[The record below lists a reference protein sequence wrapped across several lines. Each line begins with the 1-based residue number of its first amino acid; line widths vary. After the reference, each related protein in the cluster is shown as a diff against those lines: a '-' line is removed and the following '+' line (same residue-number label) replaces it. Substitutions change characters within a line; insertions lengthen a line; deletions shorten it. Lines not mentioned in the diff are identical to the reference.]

1 MSVPELRKEVLRQ
14 CDILQAILAFNYQF
28 SEDSR
33 RFLSEIRLRAPTAHA
48 RNLRNI
54 RDTLHR
60 DIAAAARTF
69 QLKENPK
76 KFAEWFKEN
85 SRNELG
91 QLQMPKFLID
101 SQMFGRFGGDTKGWQ
116 KYPHHAYI
124 ALDFEGAFKVGGPE
138 YYLPE
143 AALYEDMCAAF
154 NLAME
159 SQHVMTQRPIVKVS
173 VKKHYLYRRAAVL
186 SAFYF
191 VEAYLNGLAFDYW
204 WNNKEKVSTEESDI
218 LTEWNSAKA
227 AAQWRNFRTK
237 ALQYPRLI
245 LGSKHPPLTETNSPS
260 LNILLTDGKDIRDAI
275 VHQNP
280 RLEADGTPVKVRWL
294 VQLRLTDVA
303 KIVDAAVGFVKQ
315 LNPVLGDYAIK
326 LHWIHSRGEDGLFP
340 TETFD

>member
-1 MSVPELRKEVLRQ
+1 MSVPELRKEVLRK

-28 SEDSR
+28 GEDSR
-33 RFLSEIRLRAPTAHA
+33 EFLSEIRLGAPAAHA
-48 RNLRNI
+48 RDLRNI
-54 RDTLHR
+54 RDTLHGN
-60 DIAAAARTF
+60 IQAAAETF

-76 KFAEWFKEN
+76 KFADWFKEN
-85 SRNELG
+85 SLSELG

-101 SQMFGRFGGDTKGWQ
+101 SQIFGKFGGDAKGWQ

-124 ALDFEGAFKVGGPE
+124 ALDFEGAFKVGYPE

-159 SQHVMTQRPIVKVS
+159 SQHFLTERPIVKV
-173 VKKHYLYRRAAVL
+173 KIKRHYLYLRAAVL

-204 WNNKEKVSTEESDI
+204 WDNKEKVSTEESDI

-227 AAQWRNFRTK
+227 TAQWRNFRTK

-294 VQLRLTDVA
+294 VQLRLNDVA
-303 KIVDAAVGFVKQ
+303 KILDAAVDFVKQ
-315 LNPVLGDYAIK
+315 LNPVLGGYAIK
-326 LHWIHSRGEDGLFP
+326 LVDIFP
-340 TETFD
+340 GREWTIPQGNL

>member
-1 MSVPELRKEVLRQ
+1 MSVPELRKEVLAQ

-33 RFLSEIRLRAPTAHA
+33 QFLSEIRFGAPTAHA
-48 RNLRNI
+48 RDLRNT
-54 RDTLHR
+54 RDTLHEN
-60 DIAAAARTF
+60 IVTLAKTL

-76 KFAEWFKEN
+76 KFAEWFMKN

-91 QLQMPKFLID
+91 QLQLPKFVID
-101 SQMFGRFGGDTKGWQ
+101 YRFFGNFGGDDKEWR

-124 ALDFEGAFKVGGPE
+124 ALDFEGAFRAGYPE

-143 AALYEDMCAAF
+143 VALYEDMCASF

-159 SQHVMTQRPIVKVS
+159 SQDFRTQRPVVKVDI
-173 VKKHYLYRRAAVL
+173 KRHYLYLRAAVL

-204 WNNKEKVSTEESDI
+204 WDNRKRLSTEESDI
-218 LTEWNSAKA
+218 LTEWNSVKA
-227 AAQWRNFRTK
+227 TPQWRNFRTK

-245 LGSKHPPLTETNSPS
+245 VGSKHPPLTETNSPS
-260 LNILLTDGKDIRDAI
+260 LSILLTDGKDIRDAI

-280 RLEADGTPVKVRWL
+280 RFEADGSPLKVRWL
-294 VQLRLTDVA
+294 LHLRLNDVA
-303 KIVDAAVGFVKQ
+303 KIVDAAVDFVKQ
-315 LNPVLGDYAIK
+315 LNPVLGNYAVK
-326 LHWIHSRGEDGLFP
+326 FDWIYSRGDDGLFP
-340 TETFD
+340 KETFN